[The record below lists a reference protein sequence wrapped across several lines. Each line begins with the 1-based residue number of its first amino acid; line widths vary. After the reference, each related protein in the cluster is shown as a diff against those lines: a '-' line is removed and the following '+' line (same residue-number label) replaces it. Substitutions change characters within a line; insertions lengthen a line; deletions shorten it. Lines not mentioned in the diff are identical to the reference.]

1 MQGKIKDQSRP
12 TAQKVMFGFRNYF
25 ENGTG
30 EEQHR
35 ITKRYFFRSL
45 LTSIRIHAGMLKLA
59 I

>member
-35 ITKRYFFRSL
+35 ITKRFFRSL
-45 LTSIRIHAGMLKLA
+45 LKV
-59 I
+59 